1 MQQKM
6 DNGLTITDSKTE
18 NTIVKK
24 SQHETQD
31 VDPLMQ
37 GEEVELIIS

>member
-1 MQQKM
+1 M
-6 DNGLTITDSKTE
+6 DNEMTITDSKTK

-31 VDPLMQ
+31 ISPLMQ
-37 GEEVELIIS
+37 GEETELIIS

>member
-1 MQQKM
+1 M
-6 DNGLTITDSKTE
+6 TITDSKTK

-31 VDPLMQ
+31 ISPLMQ
-37 GEEVELIIS
+37 GEKAEVIIR